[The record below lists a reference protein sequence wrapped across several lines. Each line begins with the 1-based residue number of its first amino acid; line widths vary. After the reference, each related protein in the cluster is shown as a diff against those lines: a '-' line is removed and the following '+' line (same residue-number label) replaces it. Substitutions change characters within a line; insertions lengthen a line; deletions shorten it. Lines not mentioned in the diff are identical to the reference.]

1 MERICII
8 KNFFDLVGLTK
19 GERISL
25 INALMKDWNLTPND
39 LLPTQE
45 TTSVGTDDDFFGE
58 KKNPSSKP
66 KCLPAAI
73 VFNEKK
79 TDPAEGQAEIP
90 LETPPSLEETPKV
103 KRRGRRPKAEV
114 EIEAPDVKP
123 TITPGRRGRPKKT
136 ENATATN
143 ENKTETKRGRPKKI
157 KTVSAENDKTPP
169 VLKNPEEEDTP
180 PEVFS
185 SRDEELIADT
195 ACVTNLEQLL
205 EDEPPVRSRET
216 KKRNPAFCYLADY
229 PAVKK
234 QAIGRDYPFEFLYQ
248 WEGHNLLSRYVLSG
262 LMPIG
267 IYVPYKSLVFGKYRG
282 FIISIY
288 DEQVIDNLDEAI
300 DNAQKKM
307 PAIDGEEWSVMNAV
321 QFSVI
326 KNSSDI
332 LNRMLGK
339 IGGDRLRQTYRLL
352 SPKSNHASGIGKFRY
367 AIDVK

>member
-8 KNFFDLVGLTK
+8 KNFFNLVGLTK

-25 INALMKDWNLTPND
+25 INALMKDWNLTPSD
-39 LLPTQE
+39 LLPAQE
-45 TTSVGTDDDFFGE
+45 TLPVGTDDDFYGE

-66 KCLPAAI
+66 ESLPKAI
-73 VFNEKK
+73 IFNEEQ
-79 TDPAEGQAEIP
+79 TAPAENQPETP
-90 LETPPSLEETPKV
+90 LETALSSETAPKV
-103 KRRGRRPKAEV
+103 KRRGRRS
-114 EIEAPDVKP
+114 
-123 TITPGRRGRPKKT
+123 KKT
-136 ENATATN
+136 ESTAETD
-143 ENKTETKRGRPKKI
+143 ERKTETKRGRPKKI
-157 KTVSAENDKTPP
+157 KTAFAENDKTPS
-169 VLKNPEEEDTP
+169 VLKNPKEEDTP

-185 SRDEELIADT
+185 SRDEELIANA
-195 ACVTNLEQLL
+195 ACVTNLAQLL
-205 EDEPPVRSRET
+205 EDEPPVRPRET

-229 PAVKK
+229 PAAKK

-248 WEGHNLLSRYVLSG
+248 WEGYNLLSRYVLSD

-288 DEQVIDNLDEAI
+288 DEKVIENLDDAI

-307 PAIDGEEWSVMNAV
+307 SAIDGEEWSVMNAI
-321 QFSVI
+321 QFGVI

-339 IGGDRLRQTYRLL
+339 IGGDRLQQTYKLL
-352 SPKSNHASGIGKFRY
+352 SPKSNLSSGIGKFRY
-367 AIDVK
+367 TIDVK

>member
-45 TTSVGTDDDFFGE
+45 TTSVGTVDDFFGE
-58 KKNPSSKP
+58 KKNPSPKP

-73 VFNEKK
+73 VFNEEK
-79 TDPAEGQAEIP
+79 TAPAEDQSEIP
-90 LETPPSLEETPKV
+90 IETPPSLEATPKV

-123 TITPGRRGRPKKT
+123 TIASRRRGRPKKT
-136 ENATATN
+136 ESTTVTN

-157 KTVSAENDKTPP
+157 KTVSAENDKTSP
-169 VLKNPEEEDTP
+169 VLKNQEDEDTP

-185 SRDEELIADT
+185 ARDEELIANT
-195 ACVTNLEQLL
+195 VCATNIEQLL
-205 EDEPPVRSRET
+205 EDELPVRSRET
-216 KKRNPAFCYLADY
+216 KKRNPAFCCLADY

-267 IYVPYKSLVFGKYRG
+267 IYMPYKSLVFGKYRG

-288 DEQVIDNLDEAI
+288 DEQVIENLDEAI
-300 DNAQKKM
+300 DNARKRM
-307 PAIDGEEWSVMNAV
+307 PTIDGEEWSVMNAV

-339 IGGDRLRQTYRLL
+339 IGGDRLRQSYKLL
-352 SPKSNHASGIGKFRY
+352 SPKSNYTSGIGKFRY

>member
-1 MERICII
+1 ML
-8 KNFFDLVGLTK
+8 NLQ
-19 GERISL
+19 SL
-25 INALMKDWNLTPND
+25 PDA
-39 LLPTQE
+39 E
-45 TTSVGTDDDFFGE
+45 
-58 KKNPSSKP
+58 
-66 KCLPAAI
+66 AA
-73 VFNEKK
+73 
-79 TDPAEGQAEIP
+79 
-90 LETPPSLEETPKV
+90 
-103 KRRGRRPKAEV
+103 
-114 EIEAPDVKP
+114 
-123 TITPGRRGRPKKT
+123 PKKT
-136 ENATATN
+136 ESTAATD
-143 ENKTETKRGRPKKI
+143 ENKTVTKRGRPKKI
-157 KTVSAENDKTPP
+157 KTASTENDKTPP
-169 VLKNPEEEDTP
+169 VLKNSEEEETP

-216 KKRNPAFCYLADY
+216 KKRNPVFCYLADY

-248 WEGHNLLSRYVLSG
+248 WEGHNLLSRYVLSD

-267 IYVPYKSLVFGKYRG
+267 IYVPYKSPVFGKYRG

-288 DEQVIDNLDEAI
+288 DEQVIENIDEAI
-300 DNAQKKM
+300 DNAKKKM